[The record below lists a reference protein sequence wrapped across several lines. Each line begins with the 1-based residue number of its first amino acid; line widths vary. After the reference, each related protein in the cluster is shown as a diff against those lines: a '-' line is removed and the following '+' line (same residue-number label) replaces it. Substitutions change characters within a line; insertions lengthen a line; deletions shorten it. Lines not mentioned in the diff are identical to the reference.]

1 MEKTNVC
8 RILDRHG
15 IAYTQKTTDEVNA
28 DRNLIENGLIFK
40 TLVTVANTGEHFVF
54 VVPVDGTLDL
64 KAAAKAVGVKK
75 IDMIPQKELLPL
87 TGYVHGGC
95 SPVGMKKEF
104 ATVID
109 SFAELNDLIC
119 VSAGHVDYRVVLDP
133 DDLFRVLRKVQYDEV
148 AK

>member
-15 IAYTQKTTDEVNA
+15 IAYTQKTTDEVNS
-28 DRNLIENGLIFK
+28 DRFLIENGLIFK

-133 DDLFRVLRKVQYDEV
+133 DDLFRVLRNVKYAEV